1 MDSFL
6 KIPTAETGML
16 IRKPVAET
24 FEAFVNPAITTK
36 FWFTKSSGRLEKGK
50 QVEWT
55 WEMYNVTSFVLV
67 KDLAPNK
74 KIEIEW
80 GGKGEDRT
88 RVEWTFEPMDGGA
101 TFVNIVMDGFT
112 GDPDSILEK
121 VSGSAGGFCWV
132 LAGLKAYLEYNI
144 QWNLIADRFPKRKS

>member
-1 MDSFL
+1 MSSFL

-16 IRKPVAET
+16 IRKPVEET
-24 FEAFVNPAITTK
+24 FAAFVDPAITTK
-36 FWFTKSSGRLEKGK
+36 FWFTRSSGGLEKGK
-50 QVEWT
+50 DVEWT
-55 WEMYNVTSFVLV
+55 WEMYNFTSFVSV
-67 KDLAPNK
+67 KDLVPGK

-88 RVEWTFEPMDGGA
+88 RVEWTFEARDGWA

-132 LAGLKAYLEYNI
+132 LAGCKAYLEYNI
-144 QWNLIADRFPKRKS
+144 QLNLVADRFPKGKV